1 MGSLQPSIAVAVEE
15 ALTEGS
21 SAVSSIDLST
31 GSVTDGV
38 NDGPSEY
45 QFSYKV
51 SDDERQTY
59 ISQEESREADQV
71 TGNYNFV
78 DPTGSLISV
87 TYSAGPEGYTED
99 REVEQGAVVMRETPG
114 PWTGPMAGVDDVQT
128 TSGITGTIAA
138 KTVQSTSVQSQSDL
152 ISQILTAIQPRIDSA
167 VQSAISSASATSS
180 SSSLIGSSTNNAL
193 GQEENIITSSGS
205 VSSSE
210 SSSFSGSSSVSESS
224 SSSGVISSSES
235 SSVSEQE
242 NIVNS
247 VMSSL
252 GPSIDSAVT
261 SVLTSFRS
269 GSPPRARISSVVQP
283 RSQVGVSS
291 SLGDVFGEDGSSVRV
306 ETPDFN
312 FQF

>member
-1 MGSLQPSIAVAVEE
+1 
-15 ALTEGS
+15 
-21 SAVSSIDLST
+21 VSSSDLST

-59 ISQEESREADQV
+59 ISQEETREGDQV

-99 REVEQGAVVMRETPG
+99 REVEQGAVVMREIPG

-180 SSSLIGSSTNNAL
+180 SSSVTSSSANVS
-193 GQEENIITSSGS
+193 GQEENIIASSGS
-205 VSSSE
+205 VSSLE
-210 SSSFSGSSSVSESS
+210 SSSFSGSSSVSGSS
-224 SSSGVISSSES
+224 SSSGVSSSSES

-242 NIVNS
+242 NIVNT
-247 VMSSL
+247 VISSL
-252 GPSIDSAVT
+252 GPSIDSAVS
-261 SVLTSFRS
+261 SVLTSIRT
-269 GSPPRARISSVVQP
+269 GVKPRARISAVVQP
-283 RSQVGVSS
+283 RTQVGVSS

-306 ETPDFN
+306 ETPEFT

>member
-1 MGSLQPSIAVAVEE
+1 VISSLQPSIAVAVEE

-59 ISQEESREADQV
+59 ISQEESREGDQV

-167 VQSAISSASATSS
+167 VQSAISSVSATSS
-180 SSSLIGSSTNNAL
+180 SSSITGSSTNVM

-205 VSSSE
+205 VSSTE
-210 SSSFSGSSSVSESS
+210 SSSVSGSS
-224 SSSGVISSSES
+224 SSSGVSSSSGS
-235 SSVSEQE
+235 SSSSEQE

-247 VMSSL
+247 VISSL

-261 SVLTSFRS
+261 SVLTSFRT
-269 GSPPRARISSVVQP
+269 GAQPRARISAVVQP

-291 SLGDVFGEDGSSVRV
+291 SLGDVFGEDGTSVRV